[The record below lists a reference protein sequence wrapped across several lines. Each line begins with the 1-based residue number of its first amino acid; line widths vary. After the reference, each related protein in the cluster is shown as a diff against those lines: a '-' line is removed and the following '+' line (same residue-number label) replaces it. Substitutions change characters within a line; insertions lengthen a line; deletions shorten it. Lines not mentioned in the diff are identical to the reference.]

1 VVLAFFM
8 VVPVAAPAAVEL
20 LLPMAAVLNQD
31 LTGNGRRDARQ
42 GQCARRKT
50 MMAAE
55 WGKQLLPPFF
65 LLSHCR
71 KSLAHPCRSF

>member
-1 VVLAFFM
+1 LAFFT
-8 VVPVAAPAAVEL
+8 AAPVVAPVAVEL
-20 LLPMAAVLNQD
+20 LLPMALLLNQN
-31 LTGNGRRDARQ
+31 LTGNGRRYARQ

-65 LLSHCR
+65 LLSHCG
-71 KSLAHPCRSF
+71 KSVGHPSGAF